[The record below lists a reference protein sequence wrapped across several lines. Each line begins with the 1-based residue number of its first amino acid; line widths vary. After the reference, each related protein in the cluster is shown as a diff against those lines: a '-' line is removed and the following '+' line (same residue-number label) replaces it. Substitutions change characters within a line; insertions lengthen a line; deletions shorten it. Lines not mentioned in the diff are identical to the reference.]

1 MIITLK
7 CLQQIICYIGLHQK
21 KKTGSDTSTIFQK
34 NAFYP
39 CLLGNNH
46 NHIN

>member
-21 KKTGSDTSTIFQK
+21 KTGSDTTIFPQ

>member
-7 CLQQIICYIGLHQK
+7 CLQQIICYIGYTR

-34 NAFYP
+34 NPFYP

-46 NHIN
+46 NDIN